1 MHCEAFKSST
11 NRLIVY
17 IIPTAKSF
25 MKKKVAV
32 FLLEK
37 DIF

>member
-1 MHCEAFKSST
+1 MHFEAFKSIT

-25 MKKKVAV
+25 MKKS
-32 FLLEK
+32 LLEK